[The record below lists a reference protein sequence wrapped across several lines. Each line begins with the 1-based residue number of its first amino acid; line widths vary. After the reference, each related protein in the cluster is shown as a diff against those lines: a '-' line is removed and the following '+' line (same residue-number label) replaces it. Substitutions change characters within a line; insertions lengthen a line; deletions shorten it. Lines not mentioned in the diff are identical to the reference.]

1 MKYIIYMSTSVLL
14 FEDAEL
20 KQLLRKSQANNL
32 VNDVT
37 GLLLYSKGC
46 FVQVIEGKIEDVDN
60 TFARINKDKRHK
72 NIIKLSEAK
81 INERIYPT
89 WSMGF
94 KIISHQDISKF
105 DAFVHPNDH
114 AILNMDVN
122 HPAISILKTF
132 ARLNDF

>member
-81 INERIYPT
+81 MN
-89 WSMGF
+89 GF
-94 KIISHQDISKF
+94 TQHGLWVSK
-105 DAFVHPNDH
+105 
-114 AILNMDVN
+114 
-122 HPAISILKTF
+122 
-132 ARLNDF
+132 